1 MDDFPHNLYN
11 GFSRFLRVPLPLQF
25 QTEILPGHVREATA
39 GVFWRHAAAQPK
51 AVLGLLFLFGT
62 AQALLWAL
70 VPALAWPWHAALAS
84 LMALS
89 VWIVLASAERYYQG
103 LASRNFSRFKGAPVR
118 ISLEEDAYCYE
129 ASWGRGTIAWSDFQS
144 LWCLK
149 NVWVLLQ
156 HAEGGASVLL
166 PQGDLDPDARAF
178 LKGRLA
184 GVGAKVV
191 G

>member
-1 MDDFPHNLYN
+1 M
-11 GFSRFLRVPLPLQF
+11 PLQF
-25 QTEILPGHVREATA
+25 QAEILPDHVREATA
-39 GVFWRHAAAQPK
+39 GIFWRHAAAQPK
-51 AVLGLLFLFGT
+51 AVLGLLFLLGT

-70 VPALAWPWHAALAS
+70 LPHLSWCWHAALAA
-84 LMALS
+84 LMILS

-103 LASRNFSRFKGAPVR
+103 LASRNFSRFRGAPVR
-118 ISLEEDAYCYE
+118 ISLEESAYCYE
-129 ASWGRGTIAWSDFQS
+129 APWGRGTILWSDFQS

-166 PQGDLDPDARAF
+166 PQVHLDPDARAF
-178 LKGRLA
+178 LRARLA
-184 GVGAKVV
+184 RAGARVL